1 MKTIEFKE
9 FLKCVLN
16 YSVLSFQLILFLI
29 TVVQTFECREKYC
42 R

>member
-29 TVVQTFECREKYC
+29 TVVQTFISKKKKS
-42 R
+42 